1 MITWQDLQ
9 KEVTN
14 TQDSGVPDAVDVVRR
29 NAYKEFVKISGRPLL
44 VYATAFQNPMKVG
57 NFGPLMS
64 IDLTDK
70 DGFSEI
76 SGSVK
81 GKKVDVLIHS
91 PGGSA
96 EATESI
102 VSILRSQ
109 FNDVRFIITGAAK
122 SAATMLS
129 MSGDSILITEAGE
142 LGPIDPQINLFG
154 NFTPAGSLKEEFE
167 KAAQEI
173 IDNPDRLPV
182 WLPILEKYPPAL
194 LTQCDNFIQL
204 ARDLVQQWLE
214 DHMFAKDAD
223 KKKKAS
229 KIAAYLANEK
239 NTLSHARRIDHK
251 TMKKLGVKYELVEDL
266 PDDFQEALRKV
277 HLSLM
282 MTLDFTGA
290 VKIFENSEGGAL
302 IRIVNLP
309 IAPGN

>member
-9 KEVTN
+9 NEIIEAQQTGAA
-14 TQDSGVPDAVDVVRR
+14 DFVDQVRR
-29 NAYKEFVKISGRPLL
+29 NAYKEFAKISGRPLL
-44 VYATAFQNPMKVG
+44 VYATAFQNPLKAG
-57 NFGPLMS
+57 NFGPLLS

-76 SGSVK
+76 AEPIKS
-81 GKKVDVLIHS
+81 KKVDILIHS

-109 FNDVRFIITGAAK
+109 FTDVRFIITGAAK

-129 MSGDSILITEAGE
+129 MSGDTILISEAGE
-142 LGPIDPQINLFG
+142 LGPIDPQINLLG

-173 IDNPDRLPV
+173 TDNPDKLPV

-204 ARDLVQQWLE
+204 ARDLVQQWLQ
-214 DHMFAKDAD
+214 DHMFANDP
-223 KKKKAS
+223 KKEAKAS
-229 KIAAYLANEK
+229 KVAEYLANEK
-239 NTLSHARRIDHK
+239 NTLSHARRIDHRVL
-251 TMKKLGVKYELVEDL
+251 KKLGVKYELVESQ
-266 PDDFQEALRKV
+266 PEDFQNALRKV
-277 HLSLM
+277 HLAVAH
-282 MTLDFTGA
+282 TLDFTGA
-290 VKIFENSEGGAL
+290 VKLFENSENGAL

-309 IAPGN
+309 MM